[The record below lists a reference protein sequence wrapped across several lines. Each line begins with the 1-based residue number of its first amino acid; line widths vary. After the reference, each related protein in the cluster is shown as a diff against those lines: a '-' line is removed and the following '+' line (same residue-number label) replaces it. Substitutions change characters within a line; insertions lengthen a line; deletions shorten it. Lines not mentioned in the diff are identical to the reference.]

1 MKVLVYGATGSQQN
15 PVVHAL
21 LKRGHQVRA
30 ITHQANKVSV
40 LEESGAEG
48 VVADMA
54 DYDALLQASKDIDA
68 VSLLV
73 PFFLANPADGFQ
85 YAKNA
90 IDAAIAQKVKLLVWN
105 SSGFIAPEKMGNPSI
120 DLRIDVLNYLQASGL
135 PFIVLQPSVYAENLL
150 GPWTAPF
157 VANEQ
162 KVAYPT
168 PEEMPVGWIATQ
180 DVAEF
185 VAEAL
190 QKPELAGEVFHL
202 SGVENLTG
210 KGLAEKFSIG
220 LQQTITYHPLPPKA
234 FGKILDGLFG
244 EGAGD
249 GAAAVYQE
257 IADTKKYPPMHVPM
271 EGVLA
276 KIPVKMTSIEDWVAQ
291 HKSVFQQSV

>member
-21 LKRGHQVRA
+21 IKRGHQVRA
-30 ITHQANKVSV
+30 ITHQAGKVSA
-40 LEESGAEG
+40 LEAEGAEG

-54 DYDALLQASKDIDA
+54 DYEALLDANRGIDA

-73 PFFLANPADGFQ
+73 PFFLVNPADGIQ

-105 SSGFIAPEKMGNPSI
+105 SSGFIPHEKVGNPSI
-120 DLRIDVLNYLQASGL
+120 DLRIDVLNYLKASGL

-185 VAEAL
+185 VVEAL
-190 QKPELAGEVFHL
+190 QKPELAGEVL
-202 SGVENLTG
+202 LISGVENLTG
-210 KGLAEKFSIG
+210 KGLAEKFSSG
-220 LQQTITYHPLPPKA
+220 LQKPITYHPLPPKA

-276 KIPVKMTSIEDWVAQ
+276 KIPVKMTRIEDWVAQ
-291 HKSVFQQSV
+291 HQGLFQQSA